1 MSILQASGLSYAVD
15 GKPLVVDAG
24 FSLEPGELTALIGPN
39 GSGKTTLLRLALG
52 LLQAEAGSA
61 SIDGEPVAR
70 LSPVERARK
79 IAYLPQARPLV
90 WPQPVRDV
98 VSLGRF
104 AYGAAL
110 GRLSAGDEAA
120 VSHAIED
127 CQLDGF
133 EERAADTLSGGELA
147 RVHLAR
153 ALAAET
159 PLVIADEPVAALDPR
174 YQHQTMR
181 LFASMAQ
188 GGHGVLTGVH
198 DLELALRYATRVLWL
213 DEGRI
218 VADGTPEETYTNER
232 LRRVFGIEAEI
243 IRNGARIRL
252 DILGP
257 V

>member
-1 MSILQASGLSYAVD
+1 MSVLQANGLSYTVD

-24 FSLEPGELTALIGPN
+24 YSLKTGELTALIGPN
-39 GSGKTTLLRLALG
+39 GAGKTTLLRIALG
-52 LLQAEAGSA
+52 LLPAATGTST
-61 SIDGEPVAR
+61 IDGAAIAS
-70 LSPVERARK
+70 LTPVERARK

-104 AYGAAL
+104 AYGAVL
-110 GRLSAGDEAA
+110 GRLSGADEAA
-120 VSHAIED
+120 VSHAMSACNLE
-127 CQLDGF
+127 GF

-159 PLVIADEPVAALDPR
+159 PLVIADEPVAALDSR

-181 LFASMAQ
+181 LFASMAED
-188 GGHGVLTGVH
+188 GHGVLTVVH
-198 DLELALRYATRVLWL
+198 DLDLALRYANRVLWM

-218 VADGTPEETYTNER
+218 VADGTPEETFTNER

-243 IRNGARIRL
+243 IRDGARIRL
-252 DILGP
+252 DIVGP
-257 V
+257 A